1 MGVAWWE
8 DGVEEC
14 CRRGS
19 CGGRDGWWRRRWIY
33 TRRNKEL
40 LRSREQLRYDDATH
54 ASARWGE
61 AARAVVVG
69 GGREVSRWGGREGS
83 GVVMVVDRRRR
94 RWSRWVW

>member
-19 CGGRDGWWRRRWIY
+19 CGGRDGWWWRRWIY

-40 LRSREQLRYDDATH
+40 LRSREQLRYDDATQ

-61 AARAVVVG
+61 VARAVVG
-69 GGREVSRWGGREGS
+69 GGREVSRWGGRDGS

>member
-8 DGVEEC
+8 DVVEEC

-19 CGGRDGWWRRRWIY
+19 CGGRDGWWWRRWIC

-40 LRSREQLRYDDATH
+40 LRSREQLRYDDATQ

-61 AARAVVVG
+61 AARAVAVG

-83 GVVMVVDRRRR
+83 CVVMVVDRRRR
-94 RWSRWVW
+94 WW